1 MRTATITLLILLT
14 GCASGQHK
22 EEQSTS
28 KSNLPQIPKNVL
40 FSSYR
45 ICLRGTS
52 NGVYS
57 IGIIGSAVGISKH
70 TLLTAAHL
78 ETPVQMLHLDPGY
91 TYMVDVFDEDGIE
104 LHLFD
109 ATMTKKIL
117 QPTGQDLAILEIKE
131 ELPHY
136 VKFDPSVKT
145 DVGDWVYTIGAQSG
159 QSPFNVGWGQVASK
173 MHEEFHDL
181 WQTSVSVSGGNSG
194 GGVFD
199 ARTNKL
205 IGIMVRGQQLSLFVP
220 NNLVAE
226 FLK

>member
-1 MRTATITLLILLT
+1 MRTTSILLLLITLT
-14 GCASGQHK
+14 SCASSQHK
-22 EEQSTS
+22 EERTAQN
-28 KSNLPQIPKNVL
+28 NLPQIPKNVL
-40 FSSYR
+40 YSSYR
-45 ICLRGTS
+45 ICLRGTVG
-52 NGVYS
+52 GVSS
-57 IGIIGSAVGISKH
+57 IGIIGSAVGIDKH

-78 ETPVQMLHLDPGY
+78 ETPAQMLHLDPGY

-104 LHLFD
+104 VRLFD

-117 QPTGQDLAILEIKE
+117 LATGNDLAILTIKE
-131 ELPHY
+131 DLPHY
-136 VKFDPSVKT
+136 VKFDPDVKT

-159 QSPFNVGWGQVASK
+159 QSPYNVGWGQVASK

-181 WQTSVSVSGGNSG
+181 WQTSLAVSGGNSG

-220 NNLVAE
+220 NNLVTE